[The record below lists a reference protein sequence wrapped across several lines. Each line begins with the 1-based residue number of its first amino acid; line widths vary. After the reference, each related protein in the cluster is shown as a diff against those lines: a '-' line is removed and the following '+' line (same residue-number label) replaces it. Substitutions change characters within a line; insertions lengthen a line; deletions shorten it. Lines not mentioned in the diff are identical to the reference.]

1 MDGNSLD
8 GGRTRGRCSGQ
19 GGKIGNPHP
28 MGLAELPRY
37 EEQLLYVH

>member
-8 GGRTRGRCSGQ
+8 CGRARRCRSGQ

-28 MGLAELPRY
+28 ISLTEFPRD